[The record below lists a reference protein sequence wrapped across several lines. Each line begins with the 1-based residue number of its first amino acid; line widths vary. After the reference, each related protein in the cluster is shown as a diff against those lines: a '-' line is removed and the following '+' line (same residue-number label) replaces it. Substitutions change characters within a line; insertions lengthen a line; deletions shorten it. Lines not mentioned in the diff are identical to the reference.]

1 MENIEKVQQTSSETL
16 QATAGPDVVLPD
28 VKADLRYPDGARGD
42 MQSLPTDV
50 IPSDSETKME
60 RLLHETVSTQQIQ
73 ATVESSEE
81 VQAGTRD
88 VGESQASATNAERG
102 TGSPMEEDEPMT
114 LVEEIFD
121 LLEGLGE
128 KVASRPV
135 GQTLFRQSDHVLNIL
150 EKCVAWSESSP
161 DSDQAGQ
168 RPLPWYTFLPVL
180 ATLKVAVFGA
190 NVVAPLFGRKS
201 KSKEDIVD
209 YIRSQRR
216 KIHAIRN
223 KGISNMGEENYS
235 AQDYSVENT
244 RLIDKLLL
252 WWPIT
257 VVTKLAD
264 IVGLGSE
271 DSESSKTLVK
281 RSYEQMVKEDMLLDT
296 ISPPRHLEET
306 SSSEEDEVE
315 EEEEQKADTMFA
327 DDIIKRITE
336 INFEE
341 EDSEEDPDYEP
352 PEESDGTSETSSE
365 EDFTDEENPS
375 AGTEMA
381 TNTEIEQEER
391 KLKVPRLDIEDADS
405 KTITT
410 DDSKTKEKTEDK
422 PEDNAEKEI
431 FVSATSSG
439 YQSPEHPSSRRE
451 SRASSPTAE
460 LRADTPRPVNEPAVE
475 KKPSKLSSLFSRK
488 KT

>member
-271 DSESSKTLVK
+271 DSESSKTLAK
-281 RSYEQMVKEDMLLDT
+281 LSYEKLVKGDMLLDKP
-296 ISPPRHLEET
+296 SPSAPLEET
-306 SSSEEDEVE
+306 PPSEEDDGE
-315 EEEEQKADTMFA
+315 EEKVETAYKDY
-327 DDIIKRITE
+327 INKRITE
-336 INFEE
+336 IYLEK
-341 EDSEEDPDYEP
+341 DSKEVPDNEP
-352 PEESDGTSETSSE
+352 PEGSDGTSETSSE
-365 EDFTDEENPS
+365 KDLINKENPS
-375 AGTEMA
+375 TGKEMA
-381 TNTEIEQEER
+381 TNAEVEQEER
-391 KLKVPRLDIEDADS
+391 KLQVPRMERKDSDS
-405 KTITT
+405 KIITP
-410 DDSKTKEKTEDK
+410 DGSKTEHK
-422 PEDNAEKEI
+422 PEDHAEKEL
-431 FVSATSSG
+431 VSATSSED
-439 YQSPEHPSSRRE
+439 QSSQHPSSRRK
-451 SRASSPTAE
+451 SSETLPTAE
-460 LRADTPRPVNEPAVE
+460 LRADNSRPINEPTE
-475 KKPSKLSSLFSRK
+475 GKKQSKLFTLFRLK